1 MHIPAELPI
10 HLLHRRQ
17 VATLATHAREPAGFP
32 YPSAVPYATDARHR
46 PVILVSALAEHTRNL
61 DADPRAGF
69 LVADEAPPVATAPLA
84 PADTSAHEATNDVAA
99 PAATVLEAQRMTL
112 LGRFTAAGD
121 DAHLAARYQR
131 YHPDAARYLAL
142 GDFSLRVLEI
152 ERLRFIGGFGRMGW
166 VESAELDALPP
177 LSFEEEQAL
186 WASYPGGN
194 HEAIGL
200 LGVDRFGADWR
211 IAGQLRRTNF
221 GEAAHD
227 FTALESALRE
237 ISTNFGLRR

>member
-1 MHIPAELPI
+1 
-10 HLLHRRQ
+10 
-17 VATLATHAREPAGFP
+17 
-32 YPSAVPYATDARHR
+32 
-46 PVILVSALAEHTRNL
+46 
-61 DADPRAGF
+61 
-69 LVADEAPPVATAPLA
+69 
-84 PADTSAHEATNDVAA
+84 
-99 PAATVLEAQRMTL
+99 MTL

>member
-69 LVADEAPPVATAPLA
+69 LVADEAPPVAR
-84 PADTSAHEATNDVAA
+84 EAANDAAA
-99 PAATVLEAQRMTL
+99 PAAAVLEAQRMTL
-112 LGRFTAAGD
+112 LGRFVPAGD

-131 YHPDAARYLAL
+131 YHPDAARYLEL
-142 GDFSLRVLEI
+142 GDFGLRVLAV

-166 VESAELDALPP
+166 VESAEFNALPP
-177 LSFEEEQAL
+177 LPFEEEQAL
-186 WASYPGGN
+186 WASYPGDDS
-194 HEAIGL
+194 EAICL

-211 IAGQLRRTNF
+211 IAGRLQRTNF
-221 GEAAHD
+221 GEAARD
-227 FTALESALRE
+227 FAALESALRE
-237 ISTNFGLRR
+237 ISTNFELGR

>member
-1 MHIPAELPI
+1 
-10 HLLHRRQ
+10 
-17 VATLATHAREPAGFP
+17 
-32 YPSAVPYATDARHR
+32 
-46 PVILVSALAEHTRNL
+46 
-61 DADPRAGF
+61 
-69 LVADEAPPVATAPLA
+69 EAPPVAVAPLA
-84 PADTSAHEATNDVAA
+84 PADTSAHEAANDAAA
-99 PAATVLEAQRMTL
+99 PAAAVLEAQRMTV

-166 VESAELDALPP
+166 VESAALDALPP

-194 HEAIGL
+194 NEAICL

-211 IAGQLRRTNF
+211 IAGRLQRTNF

-227 FTALESALRE
+227 FTALELALRE
-237 ISTNFGLRR
+237 ISANFGLPR